1 MSKEDTMSITSK
13 ALSAARSLVSSQ
25 FDSATSYQR
34 AEDSGPQ
41 GYVWV
46 GGQEAIRKHHWCSNE
61 AEKLHVNYVYCQI
74 NRIWV
79 SRNNDVQSL
88 TEGMLIQ

>member
-1 MSKEDTMSITSK
+1 MSITSK

-46 GGQEAIRKHHWCSNE
+46 GGQEAIRKHHWCVDE
-61 AEKLHVNYVYCQI
+61 AEMLHVNYVRCQE
-74 NRIWV
+74 NKVYV
-79 SRNNDVQSL
+79 SRNNDIASL
-88 TEGMLIQ
+88 GGEGMLIQ